1 MQNIASFIFSL
12 IDSQS
17 DILRNYI
24 RNIYN
29 VNLNSKLLQLIN
41 LFMIFY
47 KLIKN
52 IYVTSITLIAVTN
65 LHSCGYTNYNTC
77 ELGTIPLA
85 LYRPVDF
92 NGHEVVY
99 IDTEKTCRGVSNV
112 DAKYGNV
119 DLSVESKGNSISVAV
134 KNAIKHEGQNC
145 LGLANVKVT
154 IHRCMIKNAPCI
166 VEGNPVYRKD

>member
-1 MQNIASFIFSL
+1 
-12 IDSQS
+12 
-17 DILRNYI
+17 
-24 RNIYN
+24 
-29 VNLNSKLLQLIN
+29 
-41 LFMIFY
+41 MIFN

-52 IYVTSITLIAVTN
+52 IYVTFITLVSATY
-65 LHSCGYTNYNTC
+65 LHSCGYENYNTY

-92 NGHEVVY
+92 EGHEVVY

-112 DAKYGNV
+112 DAKSEHV
-119 DLSVESKGNSISVAV
+119 DRSVESKGNSISVAV

-154 IHRCMIKNAPCI
+154 IRRCMVKNAPCI
-166 VEGNPVYRKD
+166 VEGNPVYRKN